1 MSTYSVSKICLRVYF
16 ECVYL
21 MSIGLQVA
29 LSDFLHTQKENWI
42 TISFNNKN
50 VPHATIDI

>member
-1 MSTYSVSKICLRVYF
+1 
-16 ECVYL
+16 